1 MAAGHREQVS
11 VCARHEDKEACE
23 EAGGGRVMSEFH
35 SALSYLQTLTVSYVC
50 EASLSALC
58 GSVREHSPQL
68 LALCAAAAPTNPR
81 TGVHKQWIFCQY
93 IGK

>member
-11 VCARHEDKEACE
+11 VCARLEDKEACE
-23 EAGGGRVMSEFH
+23 EGGGGVMSEFH

-58 GSVREHSPQL
+58 
-68 LALCAAAAPTNPR
+68 
-81 TGVHKQWIFCQY
+81 
-93 IGK
+93 